1 MFEVGKLPRLALGY
15 TGEAG
20 ARQIRIDMTAWL
32 DMWPGAMIVV
42 FALRPDKYP
51 YFPATEM
58 QDGVLTWTIEA
69 EELTVAGK
77 GTVQIAAI
85 DKGTGREYHSRV
97 VQTEVYASI
106 EEFQTATAGD
116 PAQKW
121 VHQVLTARDEAT
133 AAAAEAKAWAE
144 QAADAAAG
152 AAVPTYW
159 QNHLAA
165 RAEAVREAMA
175 AAGWNRS
182 AFLWYHDAHWSY
194 NYQKS
199 PALLKYLHQHT
210 PINKTIF
217 GGDIVDA
224 EGDTPADMSYL
235 WDWRSAVRDLP
246 NHHSVPGNHDD
257 GNSTDNRWDDAY
269 IYNFLLAAEETPDIV
284 RSDEG
289 LYYYIDDKVEKT
301 RYLYLDTA
309 TYDGNLRY
317 NTHQQTWLKQALL
330 SVPDDWH
337 IVAVAH
343 IWQDVDYSVWPP
355 AAKGWNE
362 AGKYALDMFDAYNA
376 RTGDYA
382 SCAGK
387 VEFAI
392 GGHWH
397 VDGDFVSDGGIP
409 VILTE
414 CDSRH
419 IRSEL
424 DCTQGTTTEQ
434 SVNAVIAD
442 YGNGIVTVI
451 RVGRG
456 NSRIVH
462 LDGSGSEEIPDDGTG
477 DAGDSGEEEPE
488 APTGDFTN
496 QLPLATDADGN
507 IYNGIG
513 YKTDTRISVSSG
525 TDEDRD
531 EEGSC
536 TTGYIPVKTGDIVR
550 FLNCTFNDYEVAE
563 GVLRQGIYLFNS
575 GMDYVTMSSTAVVG
589 GILENENSNWHP
601 VADENNNISQVTI
614 PSNTASQDIAY
625 MRIVMHVITKQSV
638 ITVNEEIIIDE

>member
-77 GTVQIAAI
+77 GTAQIAAI

-97 VQTEVYASI
+97 VQTEVYDSI

-121 VHQVLTARDEAT
+121 VHQVLTARDEA
-133 AAAAEAKAWAE
+133 ADAAAEAKAWAE

-217 GGDIVDA
+217 GGDIVEA
-224 EGDTPADMSYL
+224 EGDAPADMAYL
-235 WDWRSAVRDLP
+235 WEWRAAVRGLS
-246 NHHSVPGNHDD
+246 NHHSVVGNHDD
-257 GNSTDNRWDDAY
+257 SNEVVDRWSEAY
-269 IYNFLLAAEETPDIV
+269 VYSFLLAAEETPDIV
-284 RSDEG
+284 RGDEG
-289 LYYYIDDKVEKT
+289 FYYYIDDTVEKT

-309 TYDGNLRY
+309 SYHGNLEY
-317 NTHQQTWLKQALL
+317 NTKQQAWLKQALL
-330 SVPDDWH
+330 STPAGWH
-337 IVAVAH
+337 IVAVSH
-343 IWQDVDYSVWPP
+343 IWVKVDYTAWPP
-355 AAKGWNE
+355 VVTGLDSS
-362 AGKYALDMFDAYNA
+362 GKVALDMFDAYNA
-376 RTGDYA
+376 RTGDF
-382 SCAGK
+382 SGCTGK

-392 GGHWH
+392 GGHSH
-397 VDGDFVSDGGIP
+397 VDGDFTSDGGIP
-409 VILTE
+409 VIMTE
-414 CDSRH
+414 CDGRGV
-419 IRSEL
+419 RSGL
-424 DCTQGTTTEQ
+424 DCTKGTISEQ

-442 YGNGIVTVI
+442 YTQGIVTIV

-456 NSRIVH
+456 NSRIVN
-462 LDGSGSEEIPDDGTG
+462 LDGSGSTDIPDNETDVP
-477 DAGDSGEEEPE
+477 EEPD
-488 APTGDFTN
+488 APTGNFTN
-496 QLPLATDADGN
+496 QLPIATDKSGSV
-507 IYNGIG
+507 YNSIG
-513 YKTDTRISVSSG
+513 YKTDTRISTSSG
-525 TDEDRD
+525 TDEERD
-531 EEGSC
+531 ESGWCS
-536 TTGYIPVKTGDIVR
+536 TGYIPVKTNDVVRFMNCVFNNTYAIDGTNRQQILYFDANKNLTGYSFTPDIVKQ
-550 FLNCTFNDYEVAE
+550 T
-563 GVLRQGIYLFNS
+563 
-575 GMDYVTMSSTAVVG
+575 TSSTGWNAV
-589 GILENENSNWHP
+589 LDEDSNIIQ
-601 VADENNNISQVTI
+601 VAIPASTANIDVS
-614 PSNTASQDIAY
+614 Y
-625 MRIVMHVITKQSV
+625 MRIVAHEFTRQSV